1 MSTQTTSISDA
12 ARQPHNALR
21 PGVILT
27 VAELLISALWMVGA
41 GRNFLEYGKHALLL
55 FMAASSLLLP
65 RIVLLC
71 FRLAKPARNYSPAL
85 WVYLLGLYLPEHL
98 TGSVKIVM
106 PHLLPLL
113 LATICF
119 AVQTLAGRLERKSA
133 PSTPHYHAA
142 AWLAGGAALYCVI
155 VTVLAI
161 RKLHD
166 FGYVGQDIGYFMQA
180 LYTGL
185 HGKLFSSNQYHDLL
199 YTRTVAS
206 DFASHNQP
214 ALFLLLPIYWLYPHA
229 ETLIVVRNLCLALS
243 AYPAYQLARYRLAPL
258 PSALV
263 TVSFLCAPAIL
274 FQNFYDYAPLSLAGL
289 PLLFSLLFFYQKH
302 YLPYLASLLLC
313 LFVREDLALVVLGMG
328 AIAMLARRE
337 RKWFV
342 APFVI
347 GFVWALFTWIILL
360 PHFQQGATS
369 AVESCFSYLGNTPG
383 GMLRTMVMHPHLIVT
398 HKAIVYLKQMLT
410 PFGILLPFFSPVGL
424 LSLPFILINLAGDP
438 GCNAAIV
445 FRHYSLIP
453 SILLLP
459 GLVFAV
465 RWMGTR
471 PAFRSLTPSLLAFTL
486 MMASAG
492 TTLLSIG
499 DAELNWWHTAS
510 WQTEARQIARAL
522 PVTAAVAVPRYML
535 PLAANR
541 DQIFQTLRL
550 LDYHHPFAEFVVVD
564 RDPGRMGVTA
574 AWQDHY
580 DELLTQLHDST
591 RFTAIYSSDNYLVYR
606 LIGTPLVS
614 MRPEG
619 AGK

>member
-1 MSTQTTSISDA
+1 MSTQTASIPNA
-12 ARQPHNALR
+12 VQQPRSAPL

-27 VAELLISALWMVGA
+27 VAELLISALWLVGA
-41 GRNFLEYGKHALLL
+41 GRHFLEYGKHAVLLL
-55 FMAASSLLLP
+55 LAALCLLLP
-65 RIVLLC
+65 RVVLLC
-71 FRLAKPARNYSPAL
+71 FRLARPARNYSPAL

-113 LATICF
+113 LAAICF
-119 AVQTLAGRLERKSA
+119 AAQTLALHMQRQPA
-133 PSTPHYHAA
+133 PYTRHRHPAV
-142 AWLAGGAALYCVI
+142 WLAGGAALYCVL

-180 LYTGL
+180 LFTGL

-199 YTRTVAS
+199 YTQTVTS

-214 ALFLLLPIYWLYPHA
+214 ALFLLLPIYWLFPHA
-229 ETLIVVRNLCLALS
+229 ETLFVVRNLCLAVS

-258 PSALV
+258 PAALV
-263 TVSFLCAPAIL
+263 TVAFLCAPAIL

-313 LFVREDLALVVLGMG
+313 LFVREDLVLVVLGMG
-328 AIAMLARRE
+328 AIAMLARRP
-337 RKWFV
+337 RKWFI

-360 PHFQQGATS
+360 PHFQQGAKS

-383 GMLRTMVMHPHLIVT
+383 AMLRTMFVHPQLILT
-398 HKAIVYLKQMLT
+398 HKAIVYLKQMFT
-410 PFGILLPFFSPVGL
+410 PFGVLLPFFSPVGM
-424 LSLPFILINLAGDP
+424 LSLPFILTNLAGDP

-459 GLVFAV
+459 GLIFAV
-465 RWMGTR
+465 RWLGTR

-486 MMASAG
+486 IMASAG
-492 TTLLSIG
+492 TSLLSIG

-510 WQTEARQIARAL
+510 WQTEAKRIAEAL

-541 DQIFQTLRL
+541 DQIYQTLRL
-550 LDYHHPFAEFVVVD
+550 LDYHHPSAEFVVVD
-564 RDPGRMGVTA
+564 RDPGE
-574 AWQDHY
+574 W
-580 DELLTQLHDST
+580 ELRANGRIITM
-591 RFTAIYSSDNYLVYR
+591 SS
-606 LIGTPLVS
+606 
-614 MRPEG
+614 
-619 AGK
+619 